1 MGVNVACFVQFYL
14 HAQAGYKR
22 HFVKDALIPLAGFI
36 FCLWIW
42 CNLSGPSLI
51 RGAIWLGAGLVYAA
65 IKTRGF
71 RGRPLTMDFR
81 ES

>member
-1 MGVNVACFVQFYL
+1 V
-14 HAQAGYKR
+14 
-22 HFVKDALIPLAGFI
+22 GFF

-42 CNLSGPSLI
+42 CNLSRPSLL
-51 RGAIWLGAGLVYAA
+51 RGAIWLGAGLIYAA

-81 ES
+81 DT